1 MCQGV
6 KLVYPAQATVS
17 NAQVL
22 IIVLFA
28 KMDILDRIV
37 QLAIRL
43 VKHVV
48 DLQHVL
54 HVEPTHI

>member
-6 KLVYPAQATVS
+6 KLVYPAQAIVS

-37 QLAIRL
+37 QLVIHL

-54 HVEPTHI
+54 HVEPTHT

>member
-37 QLAIRL
+37 QLVIRL

-54 HVEPTHI
+54 HVEPTHT

>member
-54 HVEPTHI
+54 HVEPTHT